1 MHHYCRLLRFS
12 RIRQA
17 YLPRTR
23 DIRDTY
29 GTIAP
34 RNSPLFVPQKFP
46 IIKIRVRQMDR
57 KSQTALLRRKRQSMI
72 KLLCNKCNGCASS
85 SSHRFQ
91 ICGSPKKNATIA
103 SEVLCVACN
112 TRSAIRSTS
121 SPAQIEICGVPIPPC
136 QIVAVN
142 QPLSRYYQIWHNYIQ
157 YFFHCSACSIVMP

>member
-1 MHHYCRLLRFS
+1 MPH
-12 RIRQA
+12 
-17 YLPRTR
+17 TR
-23 DIRDTY
+23 HVRHTY
-29 GTIAP
+29 PKIAP
-34 RNSPLFVPQKFP
+34 RNFPLFFHQKFP
-46 IIKIRVRQMDR
+46 IIKICVRQMDR

-121 SPAQIEICGVPIPPC
+121 SPAQIEICGVPISSR

-142 QPLSRYYQIWHNYIQ
+142 QTPSRHYQHGTQGSVNLI
-157 YFFHCSACSIVMP
+157 